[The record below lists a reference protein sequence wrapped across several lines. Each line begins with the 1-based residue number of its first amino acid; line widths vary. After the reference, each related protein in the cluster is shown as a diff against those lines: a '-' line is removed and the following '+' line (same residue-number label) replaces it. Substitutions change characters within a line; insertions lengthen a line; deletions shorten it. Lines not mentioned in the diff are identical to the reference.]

1 MMIKGGFSGK
11 LKQCLLLRNLLHL
24 FCEFDL
30 FFFVFAT
37 IVFFCLLF
45 GFDHANRTY
54 CILMIVW
61 KELDLLF
68 DAIAKMST
76 GRKSGGYGQE
86 QNAKKEA
93 KQSFHNRNKDAVL
106 FKKDLIEF

>member
-1 MMIKGGFSGK
+1 MIKDGFSGK

-24 FCEFDL
+24 FREFEL
-30 FFFVFAT
+30 FFFVFAA

-45 GFDHANRTY
+45 GFDHTNRTY
-54 CILMIVW
+54 CVLMIIW

-76 GRKSGGYGQE
+76 CRKSGGYGQK
-86 QNAKKEA
+86 QNAKKQA
-93 KQSFHNRNKDAVL
+93 KQSFHIRKQRCCSL
-106 FKKDLIEF
+106 